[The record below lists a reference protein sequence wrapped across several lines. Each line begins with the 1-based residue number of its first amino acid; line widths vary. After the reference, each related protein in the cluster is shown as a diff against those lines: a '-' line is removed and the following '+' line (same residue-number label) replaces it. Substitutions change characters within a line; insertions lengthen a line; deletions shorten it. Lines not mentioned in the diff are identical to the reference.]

1 MTKLGKSF
9 FKDKWVDWVV
19 HVPVIIRGVRR
30 NGRNRGMP
38 YERTKR
44 LPVSDLNVALSRQS
58 EGLSDAQAARNL
70 KASVLTQLGNPE
82 PNDIILELSDE
93 SYYLDATREWT
104 FSQQAMQVVDDQ
116 VVVDTVLDQPLG
128 ALRDVSY
135 QLFCGDE
142 ILESAFEQRPDKL
155 CVARQLAELMRLPVQ
170 EVLSDFDAITGIG
183 SKWREEGIT
192 PRQIRSFCVWRQA
205 PMFYVDCQGR
215 LLDKFE
221 PAIKEQRAVAFTSWN
236 GHAFF
241 YKSART
247 VARCEPIGDRPQA
260 KYRGERKPGETP
272 EFKDWREWE
281 GEVGSGHFYA
291 EDLEQVRR
299 ELLAEGH
306 CPKVVMRS
314 MSEWRCLRLRVRGG
328 EDCVICAFH
337 EDLEVLQAWMGRLGL
352 PYRGQRLAGAASEVF
367 LHLLK
372 ARRDPPGSRQAV
384 LAEQD
389 HRCKLCAAPITAAT
403 CELDHIVPVHQSF
416 SAQAQNLQA
425 LCLECHRNK
434 TALEFSHATTLES
447 RFSRRAYEAY
457 VESPRLPPLVFKLN
471 SHKPERICY
480 GIDVVRCRKNALAH
494 SKFPAPIFCPKDN
507 MEQAREGHL
516 ADLTYVKLPEDGR
529 WATFPRLPYVGEG
542 WYAKPAAAYMLEKGI
557 ATWSDFAWSLD
568 ATAHVDQESV
578 TQALQQMEAA
588 WPEGEEHY
596 AKLSVNALIGLWARN
611 MDLIYTMRTS
621 NHQFDGS
628 GCQHRELF
636 LDAAGGM
643 HWDHIYVTQLLS
655 NRSCR
660 PVHDFVMASEYVA
673 VCRIRDAL
681 AAVPSRYL
689 KAVKTDC
696 VVFQDLPKKFQRL
709 VDGLVRERHPDG
721 TPVYRCEEVKGLEG
735 QYRIPRIEAKCPYC
749 STVNWKVAEDPVLHC
764 LEGGGLLLTGYP
776 GTGKT
781 YLARQI
787 VTALREEG
795 YKVKII
801 TKTHSSVQ
809 NFGMQAET
817 ADHWARSTVRNGYCN
832 IDWLVAEEITQL
844 DTGLWN
850 DIACISMNRKI
861 KFLLLGDFRQ
871 FPAIM
876 DNFAGTPV
884 QRELKHCQL
893 LHDLT
898 DGWHHELTENMRSDP
913 GIFDFL
919 TWMRVDE
926 PREQPLAEALQ
937 AARERFPRQGEP
949 DVSLVISHA
958 HRIRINARDNRRLAP
973 PEAVTIE
980 YSGTGPTTTNM
991 PQTMRVWPG
1000 LKLIGAGGRVT
1011 KGIYVHVAEV
1021 GPEKIVLDGGDS
1033 FTHAAL
1039 LKHTRLCHAIT
1050 YASCQGLTLE
1060 GRVFLCDTESPHFT
1074 LRHLYVGT
1082 SRATSSELLSVL

>member
-1 MTKLGKSF
+1 MSWAQQRQAIKLAAEAGVRARTSAAGSETLPLTHHHLRYAMLSRPNGELTRAGQYYYQLIGRPPPSRQYDRNQPLIREGPNDYIMLRGGAKKLLRSLQPNGNYQLTKLGRHF

-44 LPVSDLNVALSRQS
+44 LPVTDLNVALSGQS
-58 EGLSDAQAARNL
+58 EGLSDAQATRNL
-70 KASVLTQLGNPE
+70 KASV
-82 PNDIILELSDE
+82 LELSDE

-116 VVVDTVLDQPLG
+116 VV
-128 ALRDVSY
+128 
-135 QLFCGDE
+135 
-142 ILESAFEQRPDKL
+142 
-155 CVARQLAELMRLPVQ
+155 
-170 EVLSDFDAITGIG
+170 
-183 SKWREEGIT
+183 
-192 PRQIRSFCVWRQA
+192 
-205 PMFYVDCQGR
+205 
-215 LLDKFE
+215 
-221 PAIKEQRAVAFTSWN
+221 
-236 GHAFF
+236 
-241 YKSART
+241 
-247 VARCEPIGDRPQA
+247 
-260 KYRGERKPGETP
+260 
-272 EFKDWREWE
+272 
-281 GEVGSGHFYA
+281 
-291 EDLEQVRR
+291 
-299 ELLAEGH
+299 
-306 CPKVVMRS
+306 
-314 MSEWRCLRLRVRGG
+314 
-328 EDCVICAFH
+328 
-337 EDLEVLQAWMGRLGL
+337 
-352 PYRGQRLAGAASEVF
+352 
-367 LHLLK
+367 
-372 ARRDPPGSRQAV
+372 
-384 LAEQD
+384 
-389 HRCKLCAAPITAAT
+389 
-403 CELDHIVPVHQSF
+403 
-416 SAQAQNLQA
+416 
-425 LCLECHRNK
+425 
-434 TALEFSHATTLES
+434 
-447 RFSRRAYEAY
+447 
-457 VESPRLPPLVFKLN
+457 
-471 SHKPERICY
+471 
-480 GIDVVRCRKNALAH
+480 
-494 SKFPAPIFCPKDN
+494 
-507 MEQAREGHL
+507 
-516 ADLTYVKLPEDGR
+516 
-529 WATFPRLPYVGEG
+529 
-542 WYAKPAAAYMLEKGI
+542 
-557 ATWSDFAWSLD
+557 
-568 ATAHVDQESV
+568 
-578 TQALQQMEAA
+578 
-588 WPEGEEHY
+588 
-596 AKLSVNALIGLWARN
+596 
-611 MDLIYTMRTS
+611 
-621 NHQFDGS
+621 
-628 GCQHRELF
+628 
-636 LDAAGGM
+636 
-643 HWDHIYVTQLLS
+643 
-655 NRSCR
+655 
-660 PVHDFVMASEYVA
+660 ASEYVA
-673 VCRIRDAL
+673 VSRIRDAL
-681 AAVPSRYL
+681 AAVPPRYL

-696 VVFQDLPKKFQRL
+696 VVFQDLPKKFQGL
-709 VDGLVRERHPDG
+709 VDGLVREKHPDG

-735 QYRIPRIEAKCPYC
+735 QYRIPRIEAKCPYYC
-749 STVNWKVAEDPVLHC
+749 STANWKVAEDPVLHC
-764 LEGGGLLLTGYP
+764 LEGEGLLLTGYP

-795 YKVKII
+795 YNVKII

-850 DIACISMNRKI
+850 DIACVSMNRKI

-884 QRELKHCQL
+884 QRELKRCQL

-913 GIFDFL
+913 GIFGFL
-919 TWMRVDE
+919 TWLRVDE
-926 PREQPLAEALQ
+926 PREQSLAEALQ

>member
-1 MTKLGKSF
+1 MGASRSGTG
-9 FKDKWVDWVV
+9 
-19 HVPVIIRGVRR
+19 PRPNTGARG
-30 NGRNRGMP
+30 
-38 YERTKR
+38 
-44 LPVSDLNVALSRQS
+44 S
-58 EGLSDAQAARNL
+58 
-70 KASVLTQLGNPE
+70 
-82 PNDIILELSDE
+82 
-93 SYYLDATREWT
+93 
-104 FSQQAMQVVDDQ
+104 
-116 VVVDTVLDQPLG
+116 
-128 ALRDVSY
+128 
-135 QLFCGDE
+135 
-142 ILESAFEQRPDKL
+142 
-155 CVARQLAELMRLPVQ
+155 
-170 EVLSDFDAITGIG
+170 
-183 SKWREEGIT
+183 
-192 PRQIRSFCVWRQA
+192 
-205 PMFYVDCQGR
+205 
-215 LLDKFE
+215 
-221 PAIKEQRAVAFTSWN
+221 
-236 GHAFF
+236 
-241 YKSART
+241 
-247 VARCEPIGDRPQA
+247 QA
-260 KYRGERKPGETP
+260 KRQ
-272 EFKDWREWE
+272 EWE

-352 PYRGQRLAGAASEVF
+352 PYHGQRLAGAASEVF
-367 LHLLK
+367 LRLLK

-457 VESPRLPPLVFKLN
+457 VESPRLPPLV
-471 SHKPERICY
+471 
-480 GIDVVRCRKNALAH
+480 
-494 SKFPAPIFCPKDN
+494 N

-596 AKLSVNALIGLWARN
+596 AKLSINALIGLWARN

-643 HWDHIYVTQLLS
+643 HWDHIDVTQLLS

-696 VVFQDLPKKFQRL
+696 VVFQDLPKKFQGL

-749 STVNWKVAEDPVLHC
+749 STVNWKVAEDPVLH
-764 LEGGGLLLTGYP
+764 EGGGLLLTGYP

-850 DIACISMNRKI
+850 DIACVSMNRNI
-861 KFLLLGDFRQ
+861 KFLL
-871 FPAIM
+871 
-876 DNFAGTPV
+876 FAT
-884 QRELKHCQL
+884 
-893 LHDLT
+893 
-898 DGWHHELTENMRSDP
+898 S
-913 GIFDFL
+913 
-919 TWMRVDE
+919 
-926 PREQPLAEALQ
+926 A
-937 AARERFPRQGEP
+937 
-949 DVSLVISHA
+949 SS
-958 HRIRINARDNRRLAP
+958 P
-973 PEAVTIE
+973 PSWT
-980 YSGTGPTTTNM
+980 
-991 PQTMRVWPG
+991 
-1000 LKLIGAGGRVT
+1000 
-1011 KGIYVHVAEV
+1011 
-1021 GPEKIVLDGGDS
+1021 
-1033 FTHAAL
+1033 
-1039 LKHTRLCHAIT
+1039 
-1050 YASCQGLTLE
+1050 
-1060 GRVFLCDTESPHFT
+1060 
-1074 LRHLYVGT
+1074 T
-1082 SRATSSELLSVL
+1082 SRAPRCSGSSSTASCSTTSPTAGTTSSRRT

>member
-1 MTKLGKSF
+1 
-9 FKDKWVDWVV
+9 
-19 HVPVIIRGVRR
+19 
-30 NGRNRGMP
+30 MP

-44 LPVSDLNVALSRQS
+44 LPVTDLNVALSRQS

-70 KASVLTQLGNPE
+70 KASVLAQLGNPE

-170 EVLSDFDAITGIG
+170 ELLSDFDAITNG
-183 SKWREEGIT
+183 SKWREQGIT
-192 PRQIRSFCVWRQA
+192 PREIRSFCVWRQA

-247 VARCEPIGDRPQA
+247 VARCEPIGDRAQA
-260 KYRGERKPGETP
+260 KYRGERKAGETP
-272 EFKDWREWE
+272 EFSDWREWE
-281 GEVGSGHFYA
+281 GQVDSGHFYT

-314 MSEWRCLRLRVRGG
+314 MSEWRCLRLSARRRGLRHLRLPRG
-328 EDCVICAFH
+328 PGGAAGLDGPAGAP
-337 EDLEVLQAWMGRLGL
+337 LSRAAPGRERGL
-352 PYRGQRLAGAASEVF
+352 PSPPQST
-367 LHLLK
+367 
-372 ARRDPPGSRQAV
+372 PGSARVSAGR
-384 LAEQD
+384 A
-389 HRCKLCAAPITAAT
+389 RGAGSP
-403 CELDHIVPVHQSF
+403 
-416 SAQAQNLQA
+416 AQALRGA
-425 LCLECHRNK
+425 HHRGDVRAGPHRPRAPVLLRTGPEPLCLECHRNK

-516 ADLTYVKLPEDGR
+516 ADLTYVTLPEDGR
-529 WATFPRLPYVGEG
+529 WATFPRLTYVGEG

-596 AKLSVNALIGLWARN
+596 AKLSINALIGLRN

-696 VVFQDLPKKFQRL
+696 VVFQDLPKKFQGL
-709 VDGLVRERHPDG
+709 VDGLVREKHPDG

-735 QYRIPRIEAKCPYC
+735 PPNRGQVSLC
-749 STVNWKVAEDPVLHC
+749 STANWKVAEDPVLHC
-764 LEGGGLLLTGYP
+764 LEGEGLLLTGYP

-850 DIACISMNRKI
+850 DIACVSMNRKI

-913 GIFDFL
+913 GIFGFL
-919 TWMRVDE
+919 AWLRVDE
-926 PREQPLAEALQ
+926 PREQSLAEALQ

-1074 LRHLYVGT
+1074 LRHVGT

>member
-1 MTKLGKSF
+1 
-9 FKDKWVDWVV
+9 
-19 HVPVIIRGVRR
+19 
-30 NGRNRGMP
+30 
-38 YERTKR
+38 
-44 LPVSDLNVALSRQS
+44 
-58 EGLSDAQAARNL
+58 
-70 KASVLTQLGNPE
+70 
-82 PNDIILELSDE
+82 
-93 SYYLDATREWT
+93 
-104 FSQQAMQVVDDQ
+104 
-116 VVVDTVLDQPLG
+116 
-128 ALRDVSY
+128 
-135 QLFCGDE
+135 
-142 ILESAFEQRPDKL
+142 
-155 CVARQLAELMRLPVQ
+155 
-170 EVLSDFDAITGIG
+170 
-183 SKWREEGIT
+183 
-192 PRQIRSFCVWRQA
+192 
-205 PMFYVDCQGR
+205 
-215 LLDKFE
+215 
-221 PAIKEQRAVAFTSWN
+221 
-236 GHAFF
+236 
-241 YKSART
+241 
-247 VARCEPIGDRPQA
+247 A
-260 KYRGERKPGETP
+260 KYRGERKAGETP

-281 GEVGSGHFYA
+281 GEVGSGHFYT

-352 PYRGQRLAGAASEVF
+352 PYRGQRLAGA
-367 LHLLK
+367 
-372 ARRDPPGSRQAV
+372 
-384 LAEQD
+384 
-389 HRCKLCAAPITAAT
+389 
-403 CELDHIVPVHQSF
+403 
-416 SAQAQNLQA
+416 AQNLQA

-507 MEQAREGHL
+507 MEQA
-516 ADLTYVKLPEDGR
+516 
-529 WATFPRLPYVGEG
+529 
-542 WYAKPAAAYMLEKGI
+542 
-557 ATWSDFAWSLD
+557 
-568 ATAHVDQESV
+568 
-578 TQALQQMEAA
+578 LQQMEAA

-660 PVHDFVMASEYVA
+660 PVHDFVMASEY
-673 VCRIRDAL
+673 
-681 AAVPSRYL
+681 
-689 KAVKTDC
+689 
-696 VVFQDLPKKFQRL
+696 
-709 VDGLVRERHPDG
+709 
-721 TPVYRCEEVKGLEG
+721 
-735 QYRIPRIEAKCPYC
+735 
-749 STVNWKVAEDPVLHC
+749 
-764 LEGGGLLLTGYP
+764 
-776 GTGKT
+776 
-781 YLARQI
+781 I

-832 IDWLVAEEITQL
+832 IDWL
-844 DTGLWN
+844 
-850 DIACISMNRKI
+850 
-861 KFLLLGDFRQ
+861 
-871 FPAIM
+871 
-876 DNFAGTPV
+876 
-884 QRELKHCQL
+884 
-893 LHDLT
+893 
-898 DGWHHELTENMRSDP
+898 
-913 GIFDFL
+913 
-919 TWMRVDE
+919 
-926 PREQPLAEALQ
+926 
-937 AARERFPRQGEP
+937 P